1 MFIDQLMD
9 KRSLT
14 IGYPSL
20 VSDPARQS
28 WAWTSG
34 WKPRSGLDLSRCRSS
49 WISVMSDVWVV
60 EELVVNRP
68 PTKRVQRMGGCLG
81 TGSNC
86 PVGDPSLLCWERI
99 RKEACRR
106 LNSSR
111 KERSMFCTFKS
122 CLQVGPLAHWVTQ
135 TSKQA

>member
-68 PTKRVQRMGGCLG
+68 PTKESKGWVGVWVLG
-81 TGSNC
+81 AIV
-86 PVGDPSLLCWERI
+86 P
-99 RKEACRR
+99 
-106 LNSSR
+106 
-111 KERSMFCTFKS
+111 
-122 CLQVGPLAHWVTQ
+122 
-135 TSKQA
+135 